1 MVCALANVLNC
12 RKTRNRTLDEDTASS
27 RSIMITLMAVST
39 LPFIQV
45 SVLAPILPAIA
56 QSYPDN
62 PNATFLARLLLV
74 TPSASIVLS
83 AACVG
88 YIIDRTARKSS
99 LLIGLVLY
107 AICGVGTFASNSLEL
122 MVAFRFILGISLS
135 ILVTANTALIADYFP
150 GAKREMALGW
160 QNAARGL
167 TNTLSPVLGAS
178 IAALNWRLV
187 FLVTLISLLLVWP
200 VLKLPKPPHAKAKA
214 GDKFSYRSVFG
225 IYFLAFAG
233 FLILYLLT
241 LQIAF
246 HLAELGYNSFLL
258 PALSFAIAALTSAT
272 CSTQYNVF
280 RRWLSFEMVAALSY
294 VFMSFGYIL
303 IGGFRSLP
311 VVMAGLVLAGLGF
324 GLNAPNSVAWLL
336 SRVRAD
342 ARASALGGL
351 TSAIFLGQIAAPF
364 VYDPLVRAFGSGN
377 AFLSV
382 GVASLLIALSVKML
396 SPRISAAG

>member
-1 MVCALANVLNC
+1 
-12 RKTRNRTLDEDTASS
+12 LDEDAASS
-27 RSIMITLMAVST
+27 RSIMLTLMAVST

-45 SVLAPILPAIA
+45 LVLAPVLPAIA
-56 QSYPDN
+56 HSFSDN
-62 PNATFLARLLLV
+62 PNAAFLARLLLV
-74 TPSASIVLS
+74 APSASIVLS
-83 AACVG
+83 AAGVG
-88 YIIDRTARKSS
+88 HIIDRTARKSS

-107 AICGVGTFASNSLEL
+107 AICGVGAFASDSLEL

-135 ILVTANTALIADYFP
+135 ILVTANTALIADYFM
-150 GAKREMALGW
+150 GAKREAALGW

-167 TNTLSPVLGAS
+167 ANTLSPVLGAS
-178 IAALNWRLV
+178 IAVLNWRLV
-187 FLVTLISLLLVWP
+187 FLVTLVSLLLVWP
-200 VLKLPKPPHAKAKA
+200 VLKLPKPPHDHTKA
-214 GDKFSYRSVFG
+214 GERFSYRSVFG

-246 HLAELGYNSFLL
+246 HLADLGHTSFLW
-258 PALSFAIAALTSAT
+258 PALSLAIAALTAAT
-272 CSTQYNVF
+272 CSTRYSVF
-280 RRWLSFEMVAALSY
+280 RRWLSFEMIAALSY
-294 VFMSFGYIL
+294 VFMSFGYLL
-303 IGGFRSLP
+303 IGGFPSLP
-311 VVMAGLVLAGLGF
+311 VVIAGLVLAGIGF
-324 GLNAPNSVAWLL
+324 GLNAPNSIAWLL

-382 GVASLLIALSVKML
+382 GVASLLIALSVKVM
-396 SPRISAAG
+396 SPRILATG

>member
-1 MVCALANVLNC
+1 MVCALTNVLIC
-12 RKTRNRTLDEDTASS
+12 RKTRSRALDEDAASS
-27 RSIMITLMAVST
+27 RSIMLTLMAVSV

-45 SVLAPILPAIA
+45 SVLAPVLPAIA
-56 QSYPDN
+56 QSFPDN

-74 TPSASIVLS
+74 APSASIVLS
-83 AACVG
+83 AAGVG
-88 YIIDRTARKSS
+88 YVIDRTVRKSP

-107 AICGVGTFASNSLEL
+107 AICGVGAFASDSLEL

-135 ILVTANTALIADYFP
+135 ILVTANTALIADYFT
-150 GAKREMALGW
+150 GAKRETALGW

-167 TNTLSPVLGAS
+167 TNTLSPVPGAL

-200 VLKLPKPPHAKAKA
+200 VLKLPKPPHAQTKT

-246 HLAELGYNSFLL
+246 HLAELGHDSFLL
-258 PALSFAIAALTSAT
+258 PALSLAIAALTAAT
-272 CSTQYNVF
+272 CSTRYSVF
-280 RRWLSFEMVAALSY
+280 RRWLSFEVVAALSY
-294 VFMSFGYIL
+294 VFMSFGYLL
-303 IGGFRSLP
+303 IGSFPSLP
-311 VVMAGLVLAGLGF
+311 VVIVGLVLAGFGF
-324 GLNAPNSVAWLL
+324 GLNAPNSIAWLL

-364 VYDPLVRAFGSGN
+364 VYEPLVRAFGSGN
-377 AFLSV
+377 AFLIV
-382 GVASLLIALSVKML
+382 GVASLLVALSVKVM
-396 SPRISAAG
+396 SPRILAAG